1 MLRQWTTYLR
11 PWRFEP
17 SVLAIFFALLT
28 TVLVT
33 PPDDASAP
41 DLFGTFLQRLGFVVA
56 IGVVTYA
63 YFFVAERLLMRLG
76 RRTWAFLLLALLFGA
91 YLLALFLLLGVV
103 VYGRSLL
110 PVTGAGGYLFFLR
123 AGGGIILISVLVG
136 SLFNRLDAQRVRAE
150 ELRALAE
157 QQRRDLLSADERI
170 RRQVGRILHDQFQS
184 ELVTSSLILQG
195 VARDSDHDQ
204 QTKILEVISRLNSIH
219 SDELRDVMLALGPN
233 LDHVDLQ
240 ASLRQLAQQYE
251 PAMTTEVTVADAV
264 DLDRT
269 IASPAILLGLYRVC
283 EQALLNAVK
292 HGGAARTRVSVELDG
307 AHIVLTVSN
316 DGRLLDSE
324 AAEPG
329 LGSSIITAWCSALGG
344 TWELVPGVRSGAV
357 LTARIPAADG
367 AQSPSFVIE
376 TPTGE

>member
-1 MLRQWTTYLR
+1 MYRQWTTYLR

-17 SVLAIFFALLT
+17 SVLAIFFAMLT

-63 YFFVAERLLMRLG
+63 YFSVAERLLVRLG
-76 RRTWAFLLLALLFGA
+76 RRTWAFVLLSLLFGA
-91 YLLALFLLLGVV
+91 YLLVLFLLLGVV

-123 AGGGIILISVLVG
+123 GGGGIILISVLVG

-195 VARDSDHDQ
+195 VARDSDPDH
-204 QTKILEVISRLNSIH
+204 QTRILEVISRLNSIH
-219 SDELRDVMLALGPN
+219 SDELRDAMLALGPN
-233 LDHVDLQ
+233 LEHVDLQ

-251 PAMTTEVTVADAV
+251 PAMTTEITVADAV
-264 DLDRT
+264 DFDSS
-269 IASPAILLGLYRVC
+269 IASPAILLGLYRIC

-292 HGGAARTRVSVELDG
+292 HGRAEHTRISVEIDRTY
-307 AHIVLTVSN
+307 IVLTVSN
-316 DGRLLDSE
+316 NGRPLDAE
-324 AAEPG
+324 QVEPG
-329 LGSSIITAWCSALGG
+329 LGTSIINTWCSALGG
-344 TWELVPGVRSGAV
+344 AWELVPGVRSGAV

-367 AQSPSFVIE
+367 AESPAFVIE
-376 TPTGE
+376 TPTG

>member
-1 MLRQWTTYLR
+1 M
-11 PWRFEP
+11 
-17 SVLAIFFALLT
+17 LT

-63 YFFVAERLLMRLG
+63 YFSVAERLLVRLG
-76 RRTWAFLLLALLFGA
+76 RRTWAFVLLSLLFGA
-91 YLLALFLLLGVV
+91 YLLVLFLLLGVV

-123 AGGGIILISVLVG
+123 GGGGIILISVLVG

-195 VARDSDHDQ
+195 VARDSDPDH
-204 QTKILEVISRLNSIH
+204 QTRILEVISRLNSIH
-219 SDELRDVMLALGPN
+219 SDELRDAMLALGPN
-233 LDHVDLQ
+233 LEHVDLQ

-251 PAMTTEVTVADAV
+251 PAMTTEITVADAV
-264 DLDRT
+264 DFDSS
-269 IASPAILLGLYRVC
+269 IASPAILLGLYRIC

-292 HGGAARTRVSVELDG
+292 HGRAEHTRISVEIDRTY
-307 AHIVLTVSN
+307 IVLTVSN
-316 DGRLLDSE
+316 NGRPLDAE
-324 AAEPG
+324 QVEPG
-329 LGSSIITAWCSALGG
+329 LGTSIINTWCSALGG
-344 TWELVPGVRSGAV
+344 AWELVPGVRSGAV

-367 AQSPSFVIE
+367 AESPAFVIE
-376 TPTGE
+376 TPTG